1 MLVLPPPS
9 ALTIDPVGWEKQAAS
24 PQSRLGPRLPG
35 ALLQPPG
42 AAGSSY
48 AAEAAAA
55 ARMMMMMPP

>member
-1 MLVLPPPS
+1 VLVLPPPS

-35 ALLQPPG
+35 ALLQQG

-48 AAEAAAA
+48 AVEAAAA
-55 ARMMMMMPP
+55 ARMMMMPP